1 MKLSLINE
9 SLLAAEVEIIDPIK
23 LGKSLGVDL
32 SKLDLI
38 GSGTMAKAYKV
49 GDKVVKVTRDNR
61 DVINT
66 VKAQRIKSP
75 NVVKIHRLS
84 KDGISSGT
92 AMLVDYIPGKLAP
105 FSTGEWHALI
115 QGDMGMDE
123 LRDAAQKIESDIN
136 PKGIRTKVL
145 TKHGLNN
152 KNDRAKLKE
161 IFKTLSSLQSI
172 NINID
177 DLGDN
182 IIDDGNKYVIID
194 LGN

>member
-1 MKLSLINE
+1 M
-9 SLLAAEVEIIDPIK
+9 DM
-23 LGKSLGVDL
+23 
-32 SKLDLI
+32 I

-49 GDKVVKVTRDNR
+49 GDKVIKVTRDNK

-75 NVVKIHRLS
+75 NIVKIHRLS
-84 KDGISSGT
+84 KDGLSSGT

-105 FSTGEWHALI
+105 FSTGEWHAMI
-115 QGDMGMDE
+115 QGDVGMDE
-123 LRDAAQKIESDIN
+123 LREAANKIVSDTN
-136 PKGIRTKVL
+136 PKGIRTKIL
-145 TKHGLNN
+145 SKHGLNDVKERN
-152 KNDRAKLKE
+152 KLRE
-161 IFKTLSSLQSI
+161 VFKTLSSLQSI
-172 NINID
+172 NINVD

>member
-1 MKLSLINE
+1 MKLSIINE
-9 SLLAAEVEIIDPIK
+9 SLLAAEAEITDPIK
-23 LGKSLGVDL
+23 LGKSLGVNL
-32 SKLDLI
+32 SNLDMI

-49 GDKVVKVTRDNR
+49 GDKVVKVTRDNK
-61 DVINT
+61 DVIST
-66 VKAQRIKSP
+66 VRAQRIKSP
-75 NVVKIHRLS
+75 NVVKIHKLS

-92 AMLVDYIPGKLAP
+92 AMLVDYVPGKLAP

-115 QGDMGMDE
+115 QGDVGMDE
-123 LRDAAQKIESDIN
+123 LKDAVSKIESDIN
-136 PKGIRTKVL
+136 PKSIRTRIL
-145 TKHGLNN
+145 TKHGLND
-152 KNDRAKLKE
+152 KKERSKLKD

-182 IIDDGNKYVIID
+182 IIDDGSKYVIID